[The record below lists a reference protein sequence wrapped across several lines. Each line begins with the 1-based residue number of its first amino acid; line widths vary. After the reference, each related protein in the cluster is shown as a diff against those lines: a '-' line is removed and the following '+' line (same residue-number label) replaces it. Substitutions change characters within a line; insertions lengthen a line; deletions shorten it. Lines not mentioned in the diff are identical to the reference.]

1 MAIFSEQSEEI
12 YKIYEKVEN
21 IVYCRIPKEES
32 KYLLF
37 KHKTIEKLSLL
48 GILEPLSAE
57 AMTNGARITQK
68 YYRNKNINLDIDF
81 NLIISELEFYLND
94 FIYIFKW
101 YLQEVIQKLE
111 PINVFD
117 PSVFKFE
124 LDDLLVMSFN
134 YTSTL
139 SHFYSSVAKVEYI
152 HGKVNKEIVLG
163 IPDLKN
169 EFLRKFKNY
178 SFTKYH
184 QKLLKDTDY
193 LFLEE
198 NKKINNI
205 LESNAIGKRRINIY
219 IWGHSL
225 AESDESYIREIF
237 SLNRK
242 ANVECCVTVFFHKND
257 APTLLN
263 NLLAILDKEKVEK
276 WMKKGWLR
284 FEENP
289 KINFGIELKE
299 IEKEVS

>member
-1 MAIFSEQSEEI
+1 MFVQQS
-12 YKIYEKVEN
+12 
-21 IVYCRIPKEES
+21 
-32 KYLLF
+32 
-37 KHKTIEKLSLL
+37 
-48 GILEPLSAE
+48 
-57 AMTNGARITQK
+57 Q
-68 YYRNKNINLDIDF
+68 
-81 NLIISELEFYLND
+81 
-94 FIYIFKW
+94 W

-139 SHFYSSVAKVEYI
+139 SHFYSSAAKVEYI

-263 NLLAILDKEKVEK
+263 NLLAILNKEKVEK